1 MYLSRIE
8 KLLCMCCPIPLC
20 IVDANGKVSRTNSKI
35 DEVFLYDGIGGMD
48 IFQLTGIK
56 HQEFVEA
63 ATEEKNLTLSRNG
76 KVFKI
81 QTSFVGK
88 GETASVAIY
97 FIDITNFENLKTLH
111 AQDQTCMAII
121 SIDNY
126 DELIATAGE
135 ESQMSLSTQIDKVV
149 RAWAA
154 GLEASITKHKE
165 HMYFLVFRHKHYLA
179 QKESKFE
186 VLDEVRK
193 IETDADFPV
202 TLSIGVGMFGKT
214 PAETDQY
221 AADALEI
228 ALGRGGDQAVVKKI
242 SELEYYGGKT
252 QTVEKRNKGK
262 SRIIAHALKQYIKQ
276 SSRVIIMGHRNPD
289 MDCFG
294 AALGISRIAAAEKK
308 DSYIVINNYNEALTS
323 IYQAAKETEDYEFI
337 NSEKAMALYDHKTL
351 VVVLDTHRPGLVEC
365 PELLSAGRLVVID
378 HHRKAEDAI
387 PNSSTILSYMEPYAS
402 STCELVAEMLQYIL
416 EKKTLNKMT
425 AEALLA
431 GITVDTN
438 RFAVKTGVRTY
449 EAASW
454 LRRSGAD
461 SAVVKR
467 YFQSDLE
474 SFQTRAKC
482 IANAQYFEGGIAT
495 SVLEGQSPE
504 AQIINSQVADELLTV
519 QGVRATFVA
528 GRNHM
533 GNTVVSARSLGDVN
547 VQVIMEK
554 VGGGGHLNTAGAQ
567 VEESPEEILE
577 KLKEIAQQ
585 FL

>member
-20 IVDANGKVSRTNSKI
+20 IIDSNGKVSRTNEKI

-56 HQEFVEA
+56 HEEFQA
-63 ATEEKNLTLSRNG
+63 AAIEEKNLMLSRNE
-76 KVFKI
+76 KIFKI
-81 QTSFVGK
+81 QTSIVGK
-88 GETASVAIY
+88 GETASTAIY
-97 FIDITNFENLKTLH
+97 FIDVTHFENLKSLH
-111 AQDQTCMAII
+111 SQEQVCMAVV

-126 DELIATAGE
+126 DELISTAGE
-135 ESQMSLSTQIDKVV
+135 DRQMHLSTEIDKVV

-154 GLEASITKHKE
+154 GMEASITKHKE
-165 HMYFLVFRHKHYLA
+165 HMYFLIFRHKHYLA
-179 QKESKFE
+179 LKENKFE
-186 VLDEVRK
+186 ILDEVRK

-214 PAETDQY
+214 LAETDQY
-221 AADALEI
+221 SADALEI

-262 SRIIAHALKQYIKQ
+262 SRIIAHALRQYIRQ

-308 DSYIVINNYNEALTS
+308 DSYIVINSYNEALTS

-337 NSEKAMALYDHKTL
+337 NSEKAMALYDEKTL
-351 VVVLDTHRPGLVEC
+351 VVVLDTHRPVLVEC
-365 PELLSAGRLVVID
+365 PELLTAGRLVVID

-387 PNSSTILSYMEPYAS
+387 PNANTILSYMEPYAS

-467 YFQSDLE
+467 YFQSDLDT
-474 SFQTRAKC
+474 FKTRAKC
-482 IANAQYFEGGIAT
+482 IANATYHDGGIAT

-519 QGVRATFVA
+519 QGVRVTFVA
-528 GRNHM
+528 GRNHV
-533 GNTVVSARSLGDVN
+533 GNTVVSARSMGDVN

-567 VEESPEEILE
+567 VSDSPEEILE
-577 KLKEIAQQ
+577 KLKEITAE

>member
-20 IVDANGKVSRTNSKI
+20 IVDCNGKVSRTNEKI
-35 DEVFLYDGIGGMD
+35 DEVFLYAGIGGAD

-56 HQEFVEA
+56 YQDFVEA
-63 ATEEKNLTLSRNG
+63 ATEEKNLTLSRND
-76 KVFKI
+76 KVFRI
-81 QTSFVGK
+81 QTAFVGK
-88 GETASVAIY
+88 GETASLAIY
-97 FIDITNFENLKTLH
+97 FIDITNFENLKALH
-111 AQDQTCMAII
+111 TQDQVCMAVV

-126 DELIATAGE
+126 DELIANAGE
-135 ESQMSLSTQIDKVV
+135 DGQMHLSTEIDKVV

-154 GLEASITKHKE
+154 QMEASITKHKE
-165 HMYFLVFRHKHYLA
+165 HMYFLIFRYKHYLA
-179 QKESKFE
+179 LAENKFA
-186 VLDEVRK
+186 VLDEIRK

-214 PAETDQY
+214 LAETDQY
-221 AADALEI
+221 STDALEI

-262 SRIIAHALKQYIKQ
+262 SRIIAHALRQYIKQ

-308 DSYIVINNYNEALTS
+308 DSYIVINGYNEALTS

-337 NSEKAMALYDHKTL
+337 NSEKAMALYDEKTL
-351 VVVLDTHRPGLVEC
+351 VVVLDTHRPVLVEC

-387 PNSSTILSYMEPYAS
+387 PNANTILSYMEPYAS

-461 SAVVKR
+461 SSVVKR
-467 YFQSDLE
+467 YFQSDMDT
-474 SFQTRAKC
+474 FQARAKC
-482 IANAQYFEGGIAT
+482 IASAKYFDNGIAT

-504 AQIINSQVADELLTV
+504 ATIINSQVADELLTV

-533 GNTVVSARSLGDVN
+533 GKTVVSARSLGDVN

-577 KLKEIAQQ
+577 KIKEIAVE

>member
-1 MYLSRIE
+1 
-8 KLLCMCCPIPLC
+8 
-20 IVDANGKVSRTNSKI
+20 
-35 DEVFLYDGIGGMD
+35 
-48 IFQLTGIK
+48 
-56 HQEFVEA
+56 
-63 ATEEKNLTLSRNG
+63 
-76 KVFKI
+76 
-81 QTSFVGK
+81 
-88 GETASVAIY
+88 
-97 FIDITNFENLKTLH
+97 
-111 AQDQTCMAII
+111 
-121 SIDNY
+121 
-126 DELIATAGE
+126 
-135 ESQMSLSTQIDKVV
+135 
-149 RAWAA
+149 
-154 GLEASITKHKE
+154 
-165 HMYFLVFRHKHYLA
+165 
-179 QKESKFE
+179 
-186 VLDEVRK
+186 
-193 IETDADFPV
+193 
-202 TLSIGVGMFGKT
+202 
-214 PAETDQY
+214 
-221 AADALEI
+221 
-228 ALGRGGDQAVVKKI
+228 RGGDQAVVKKI
-242 SELEYYGGKT
+242 SELEYYGGKA

-262 SRIIAHALKQYIKQ
+262 SRIIAHALRQYIKQ

-308 DSYIVINNYNEALTS
+308 DSYIVINSYNEALTS

-337 NSEKAMALYDHKTL
+337 TSEKAVTLYDTKTL

-467 YFQSDLE
+467 YFQSDLDT
-474 SFQTRAKC
+474 FQTRAKC

-519 QGVRATFVA
+519 QGVRVTFVA